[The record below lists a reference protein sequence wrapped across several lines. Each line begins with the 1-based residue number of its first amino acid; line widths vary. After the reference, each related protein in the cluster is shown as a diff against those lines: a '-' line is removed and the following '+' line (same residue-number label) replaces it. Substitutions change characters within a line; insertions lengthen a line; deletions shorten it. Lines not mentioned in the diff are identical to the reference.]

1 MTKLTE
7 PELAAWERGRD
18 LNAELR
24 EALEQAQR
32 GEWVRKTEFLP
43 QPDGALRRLVTRRD
57 GTVEKDER
65 IAPAQ
70 SITRAARAATG
81 LSQAEFARL
90 LGVSRRTVQ
99 QWEQGRKTPTGAA
112 ANLLKIAAHRPDVVC
127 EVLTPQ

>member
-24 EALEQAQR
+24 EALEQARR

-70 SITRAARAATG
+70 SITRAVAGGVRPFAGCLSTHRAGVGTG
-81 LSQAEFARL
+81 SQD
-90 LGVSRRTVQ
+90 
-99 QWEQGRKTPTGAA
+99 
-112 ANLLKIAAHRPDVVC
+112 PDRSGG
-127 EVLTPQ
+127 